1 MFGPQ
6 DVLVLGILA
15 LVFGGA
21 KKIPEM
27 MGGLGKGIREFKKAM
42 DEPEE
47 ERFLPP
53 APESSVAPAPSAQAL
68 EQQSSASPSQVHA
81 EAPKAE
87 PSGNRSP

>member
-27 MGGLGKGIREFKKAM
+27 MGGIGKGIREFKKAL
-42 DEPEE
+42 DDSGEEGQIRPNSTASAVPASGEPWG
-47 ERFLPP
+47 
-53 APESSVAPAPSAQAL
+53 SSQRP
-68 EQQSSASPSQVHA
+68 A
-81 EAPKAE
+81 EATQGE
-87 PSGNRSP
+87 RRE